1 MRAAQ
6 SAASDEHRR
15 ANAKAIVNGEAVQV
29 EDCAVGFHCI
39 PNAQTAR
46 SDFGLRSGSLCGL
59 RGDFFGS
66 VPLVIW
72 L

>member
-15 ANAKAIVNGEAVQV
+15 ANAGAILNGEAFQV
-29 EDCAVGFHCI
+29 EGCASGFHYY
-39 PNAQTAR
+39 PYPQTDR
-46 SDFGLRSGSLCGL
+46 SDFRLRSGSLCGL
-59 RGDFFGS
+59 RGDFLGS